1 MIGPFLTHFKRKTFR
16 ARPINRA
23 RSHAR
28 GLIPTVIILSICL
41 ASCAANP
48 FARPTSNPVS
58 TQTSTPAAP
67 AVTPSLAPTQAATPA
82 PPDKLVIWLPPQ
94 FDPNADTPASILL
107 KDQLDAFSAAHN
119 NIPIEVR
126 IKGATG
132 PGGLLDTLSAA
143 NVAAPLAL
151 PDLVAL
157 SRSDLEVA
165 ALKGLLKP
173 FNGSSSASNDV
184 DWFAYARQM
193 TLLQGSSFGLPF
205 AGDALVLLYR
215 PTQIKSLPTSWDALL
230 SQGGILAFPA
240 GDPQALFTLSLYL
253 SAGGEVEDSQHR
265 PVLNPDQL
273 TKVLNLFVKG
283 TNNQN
288 IPAWVTQYQTDG
300 QAWQAFK
307 EQRSAW
313 VVTWASNYLA
323 ELPADTTLLPLLP
336 VGSQPLTIATGWVWA
351 LGKPQAKSNQLSVE
365 LAEWLVKSDFLAQ
378 WTAAAGYLPPR
389 PTSLAA
395 WTNQSLQTLLSQ
407 VVLSAQLRP
416 ADDLMVSLGPAL
428 RDATLQVLKG
438 QSDAV
443 QAAQAASEHLK
454 GP

>member
-1 MIGPFLTHFKRKTFR
+1 L
-16 ARPINRA
+16 
-23 RSHAR
+23 
-28 GLIPTVIILSICL
+28 
-41 ASCAANP
+41 
-48 FARPTSNPVS
+48 
-58 TQTSTPAAP
+58 
-67 AVTPSLAPTQAATPA
+67 
-82 PPDKLVIWLPPQ
+82 
-94 FDPNADTPASILL
+94 
-107 KDQLDAFSAAHN
+107 AHN

-126 IKGATG
+126 IKAVSGI
-132 PGGLLDTLSAA
+132 GGLLDALSAA
-143 NVAAPLAL
+143 NTAAPLAL

-165 ALKGLLKP
+165 ALKGLLAP
-173 FNGSSSASNDV
+173 FDGSSSTFDDA

-193 TLLQGSSFGLPF
+193 ALLQGSSFGLPF

-215 PTQIKSLPTSWDALL
+215 PTQVMSIPANWDTLL

-265 PVLNPDQL
+265 PVLNSEAL
-273 TKVLNLFVKG
+273 VKVLKLFEKG
-283 TNNQN
+283 TTNKN
-288 IPAWVTQYQTDG
+288 IPAWLTQYQTDG

-313 VVTWASNYLA
+313 VVTWVSNYLA

-336 VGSQPLTIATGWVWA
+336 VGNQPLTIATGWVWA
-351 LGKPQAKSNQLSVE
+351 LGKPQALANSLSVE
-365 LAEWLVKSDFLAQ
+365 LAESLVKGDFLAK

-389 PTSLAA
+389 PTALAG
-395 WTNQSLQTLLSQ
+395 WTNQSLQSLLSQ

-416 ADDLMVSLGPAL
+416 ANDLMVSLGPAL

-438 QSDAV
+438 QNDAV